1 MYKAFNS
8 KKYRLAFE
16 TFGKRAKEVSI
27 VYKLGIRN
35 FESDDS
41 KNYSIV
47 IGNHRII
54 FSINKPQMGGC
65 QG

>member
-16 TFGKRAKEVSI
+16 SFGKRAKEVSP
-27 VYKLGIRN
+27 VYKTGIRN
-35 FESDDS
+35 WESDDS

-47 IGNHRII
+47 IGTFRII
-54 FSINKPQMGGC
+54 FSINKPQMGCCPG
-65 QG
+65 